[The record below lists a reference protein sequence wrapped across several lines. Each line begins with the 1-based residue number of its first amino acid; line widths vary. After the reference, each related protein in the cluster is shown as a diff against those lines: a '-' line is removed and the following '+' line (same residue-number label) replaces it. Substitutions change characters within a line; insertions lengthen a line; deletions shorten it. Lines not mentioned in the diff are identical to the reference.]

1 MLSLL
6 ASSYSRWDSPSGERV
21 AQSLRNYYFQF
32 LPPTSCLPL
41 KREKKKERETEKRK
55 IKKKIE
61 IPEQTVG
68 IKDTC

>member
-6 ASSYSRWDSPSGERV
+6 ACLFLERRWDSPSGERV

-32 LPPTSCLPL
+32 LPPTSSETREE
-41 KREKKKERETEKRK
+41 KRERETEKRK
-55 IKKKIE
+55 IKKKKE